1 MSAGRLK
8 ILYVLPQL
16 PWPADRGGKIVQY
29 HLIRGMSER
38 HDVRV
43 AALVHHE
50 SDEEHARAFRDICP
64 DLVTFPAGSRWS
76 PWRLVRAAFSLKP
89 YKAHRFFNPALA
101 AWIAQCVENAPP
113 DVIHCQNYYTA
124 QYVTGR
130 EPCGRVLYKE
140 NFEALLL
147 DRFVR
152 DSGHNPLLRLAAL
165 PEVARTRR
173 YEVALCGRFHRVVMI
188 SEPDREQFARYRP
201 AAPLSV
207 LPPGIDLD
215 AYRPSDK
222 KPEEGRVIFTG
233 AMDYFP
239 NVSAVEFFCSEV
251 WPQVREAIPRAD
263 FYIVGQRPEA
273 GVLKWDGRQG
283 VTVTGRV
290 EDVRPYLEEASV
302 YVVPLRSGGGVRL
315 KILEAMAMGKAIVS
329 TPIGAEG
336 LAVRDGENILLRQD
350 ASSMAAAVVELLTDA
365 DLRRKYETAARAFA
379 ERHGGW
385 EKIVDRLEAIYR
397 ECVTARRI

>member
-1 MSAGRLK
+1 MSTGRLK

-16 PWPADRGGKIVQY
+16 PWPVDRGGKIVQY

-50 SDEEHARAFRDICP
+50 SDEGHARAFREICP
-64 DLVTFPAGSRWS
+64 RLETFPAASRWS
-76 PWRLVRAAFSLKP
+76 PSCLARAAFSLKP
-89 YKAHRFFNPALA
+89 YKAHRFFNPDLA
-101 AWIAQCVENAPP
+101 AWIARCMKDAPP

-147 DRFVR
+147 ERFVR
-152 DSGHNPLLRLAAL
+152 DAGHHPLLRLAAL
-165 PEVARTRR
+165 PEVVRTRR
-173 YEVALCGRFHRVVMI
+173 YEVAVCQRFHRVVMI
-188 SEPDREQFARYRP
+188 SETDRERFARQRP
-201 AAPLSV
+201 GAPLSV
-207 LPPGIDLD
+207 LSPGIDLD
-215 AYRPSDK
+215 AYRPSGVEPK
-222 KPEEGRVIFTG
+222 AGRVVFTG

-251 WPQVREAIPRAD
+251 WPEVRKVVPGAE
-263 FYIVGQRPEA
+263 FYIVGQRPER
-273 GVLKWDGRQG
+273 GVMQWHGKEGI
-283 VTVTGRV
+283 TVTGWV

-315 KILEAMAMGKAIVS
+315 KILEAMAMGKATVS
-329 TPIGAEG
+329 TPVGAEG
-336 LAVRDGENILLRQD
+336 LAVRDGVNILLRQD
-350 ASSMAAAVVELLTDA
+350 APSMVAAVVQLLTDGSQ
-365 DLRRKYETAARAFA
+365 RRKYEAAARAFA
-379 ERHGGW
+379 EQHGGW
-385 EKIVDRLEAIYR
+385 NRVVDRLEEIYR
-397 ECVTARRI
+397 ESVRASRG